1 MILTLTM
8 NPAVDR
14 NLTVD
19 QLVFDDR
26 AYILASDESPGG
38 RGINASCVIH
48 SFGGKTAAVAPVG
61 GETGRKLRA
70 MLECCGFPTE
80 LVPVKAP
87 SRTNLNISD
96 QQGLTIK
103 LNESGSAFEAEEV
116 AGIEQALVH
125 RLPEARWLM
134 LCGSLPPG
142 VPVDFYA
149 RMIETANQLGVKTLL
164 DADGEAFETGMEARP
179 TVIAPNQAEA
189 ERLLNKVLLTR
200 QQSFEA
206 AERLRLMG
214 PKIVVL
220 SLGSRGAVAAV
231 DGSVIEAVPPRIDV
245 VCPIGAGDALA
256 ASFVWALR
264 RQEDYAE
271 ALRWG
276 VAAGTASAQLPGL
289 KFASLEQTREMQ
301 KRVEVRVN
309 SR

>member
-1 MILTLTM
+1 M

-26 AYILASDESPGG
+26 AYILSSEETPGG

-48 SFGGKTAAVAPVG
+48 SFGGRTLAVAPVG
-61 GETGRKLRA
+61 GEAGVKLKA
-70 MLECCGFPTE
+70 MLGCCEFPTE

-87 SRTNLNISD
+87 ARTNLNISD
-96 QQGLTIK
+96 RNGLTVK
-103 LNESGSAFEAEEV
+103 LNENGSPLDPAEV
-116 AGIEQALVH
+116 GSIEQALAR

-142 VPVDFYA
+142 VPADFYA
-149 RMIETANQLGVKTLL
+149 RMIHTATQLGVKTLL
-164 DADGEAFETGMEARP
+164 DADGEAFETGMEAHP
-179 TVIAPNQAEA
+179 TAVAPNQAEA
-189 ERLLNKVLLTR
+189 ERMLSKVLLTR
-200 QQSFEA
+200 QQSLDA
-206 AERLRLMG
+206 AQRLRLMG

-220 SLGSRGAVAAV
+220 SLGSRGAVMAAE
-231 DGSVIEAVPPRIDV
+231 DGVIEAIPPRIEV

-264 RQEDYAE
+264 RNQDYGE

-289 KFASLEQTREMQ
+289 KFASLKQTREMH
-301 KRVEVRVN
+301 KRIELRVN
-309 SR
+309 PR